1 MQQTDLTGDGAEIA
15 AGPDIAAGR
24 LSREEYDANFGDA
37 VPPFNEQSAIVEAN
51 RCYFCYDAPCMNAC
65 PTGIDIPGF
74 IKKISTGN
82 LSGSAIRILEQN
94 VLGGSCARDC
104 PTEVLCEEACV
115 RNAKEEK
122 PIAIGRLQRYAMDN
136 GLDQSEPHPFPR
148 APSSGKHVAVV
159 GGGPAGLSCAHRLAM
174 LGHEVTIFE
183 ARPKLG
189 GLNEYGVAEYKLADE
204 FAAREVDFV
213 LGIGGIGI
221 ETGRTLGT
229 NVSLAGLREDFD
241 AVFLSIGL
249 GGVKSLDCEGEAL
262 AGVYNAVD
270 YIAALRQIDDFGAMP
285 VGRRVVVIGGGNTAI
300 DVAVQA
306 KRLGAEDV
314 TLVYR
319 RGPDAMT
326 ATHHEQEFAQTNGVT
341 IKYWAR
347 PLRMEGKDGH
357 VRRAVFE
364 HTALDA
370 NGKFG
375 GTGETFAIE
384 ADMVFKAIGQ
394 TFVADPLSGAEV
406 PELASGRIKA
416 DAEGRTS
423 LANVWAGGDCVAGGQ
438 DLTVEAVQAGKVAA
452 LSIDRALR
460 S

>member
-1 MQQTDLTGDGAEIA
+1 MRQANLTGDSAEA
-15 AGPDIAAGR
+15 TAGPDIAAGR
-24 LSREEYDANFGDA
+24 LSRTEYEVNFGDA
-37 VPPFNEQSAIVEAN
+37 VSPFNEQSAVIEAD

-82 LSGSAIRILEQN
+82 LTGSAIRILEQN

-104 PTEVLCEEACV
+104 PTEVLCEDACV
-115 RNAKEEK
+115 RNAKEKK

-136 GLDQSEPHPFPR
+136 GLKDEPHPFTR
-148 APSSGKHVAVV
+148 ARSSGKHVAVI
-159 GGGPAGLSCAHRLAM
+159 GGGPAGLSCAHRLAT

-183 ARPKLG
+183 ARAKLG
-189 GLNEYGVAEYKLADE
+189 GLNEYGVAEYKLAGN

-213 LGIGGIGI
+213 LGVGGIGI
-221 ETGRTLGT
+221 ETGRTLGG
-229 NVSLAGLREDFD
+229 NISLSGLREDFD

-249 GGVKSLDCEGEAL
+249 GGVKSLDCEGETL

-306 KRLGAEDV
+306 KRLGAVDV
-314 TLVYR
+314 TLIYR

-347 PLRMEGKDGH
+347 PLRMEGAGGH
-357 VRRAVFE
+357 VRRAIFE

-370 NGKFG
+370 SGKLG
-375 GTGETFAIE
+375 GTGESFAIE

-394 TFVADPLSGAEV
+394 TFVAASLSGGEM

-423 LANVWAGGDCVAGGQ
+423 LRGVWAGGDCVAGGQ

-460 S
+460 N